1 MLKKDV
7 YVKVLPNILEN
18 RALYNKVES
27 TGKLIGYSRLK
38 NMPHEE
44 FLETVKKFKKEAIDL
59 MVKDKISDK
68 DFYILTTTSHK
79 FKDGNINAGL
89 LNNIND
95 AYSNTVEYKIKLL
108 SLDKDPSEDYK
119 FIVDSVEV
127 TNYGLIYVNIL
138 NNISISNIINKS
150 LVMVNGD
157 ETIYYSTPIEN
168 IHMEKSN
175 IDILKITLESTQEFI
190 PLIPLLKK

>member
-7 YVKVLPNILEN
+7 YVKVLPNVLEN
-18 RALYNKVES
+18 RSLYNKIES
-27 TGKLIGYSRLK
+27 TGKLIEYSRLK

-59 MVKDKISDK
+59 LVKGKISDK

-79 FKDGNINAGL
+79 AKDGTINAGL
-89 LNNIND
+89 LNIIND

-108 SLDKDPSEDYK
+108 SLDKDSSEDYK
-119 FIVDSVEV
+119 FIVDNIEI

-138 NNISISNIINKS
+138 NNISISNTINKS

-175 IDILKITLESTQEFI
+175 IDILKITVEPTQEYM
-190 PLIPLLKK
+190 PLIPF

>member
-7 YVKVLPNILEN
+7 YVKVLPNVLEN
-18 RALYNKVES
+18 RSLYNKIES
-27 TGKLIGYSRLK
+27 TGKLIEYSRLK

-59 MVKDKISDK
+59 LVKGKISDK

-79 FKDGNINAGL
+79 AKDGTINAGL

-108 SLDKDPSEDYK
+108 SLDKDSSEDYK
-119 FIVDSVEV
+119 FIVDNIEI

-138 NNISISNIINKS
+138 NNISISNTINKS

-175 IDILKITLESTQEFI
+175 IDILKITVEPTQEYM
-190 PLIPLLKK
+190 PLIPF